1 MSAFLSTVVV
11 SVRVRREV
19 KEELERADIDVGE
32 AVRRYLEALAAR
44 EKKRV
49 IAKWKRILGD
59 VVPSSAG
66 FASRSVREDR
76 ERSLIHLS
84 L

>member
-19 KEELERADIDVGE
+19 KEELERAGIDVGE

-44 EKKRV
+44 ERRKRV
-49 IAKWKRILGD
+49 IAKWRRILGD

-76 ERSLIHLS
+76 ESH
-84 L
+84 

>member
-1 MSAFLSTVVV
+1 MSTVVV

-19 KEELERADIDVGE
+19 KEELERAGIDVGE

-44 EKKRV
+44 ERRKRV
-49 IAKWKRILGD
+49 IAKWRQILGD

-66 FASRSVREDR
+66 FASRSVRKDR
-76 ERSLIHLS
+76 EGH
-84 L
+84 